1 MSYEFIPPLKKGD
14 WGGFILKTSSNPSFS
29 KRGTEWL
36 LLDSKVRVIVKF
48 EARFAK
54 DLRAINNPK
63 HFDKIKD
70 IINTCKA
77 GQDLSELKHVKK
89 L

>member
-1 MSYEFIPPLKKGD
+1 M
-14 WGGFILKTSSNPSFS
+14 
-29 KRGTEWL
+29 
-36 LLDSKVRVIVKF
+36 IVKF

-63 HFDKIKD
+63 YFDKIKD

-77 GQDLSELKHVKK
+77 AQDLSELKHVKK
-89 L
+89 LQGYDRFYRIRLGD